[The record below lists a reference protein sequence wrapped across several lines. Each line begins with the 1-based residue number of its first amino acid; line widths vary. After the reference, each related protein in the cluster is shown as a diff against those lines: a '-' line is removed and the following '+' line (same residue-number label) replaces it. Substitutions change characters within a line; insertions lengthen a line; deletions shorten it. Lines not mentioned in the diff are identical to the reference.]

1 MATETFKYFI
11 AEQSNLRSEYG
22 SASIINYG
30 GTGGADGSSAEVSA
44 ETLTL
49 RYLSTKI
56 DRPLNGT
63 DYIVDFYTLT
73 GFSTYLR
80 VSDTFY
86 SLISPYFTTSETN
99 SVVSTLPTNNGT
111 YTYTASRFM
120 QYQPSS
126 RRKTVICIGDSIT
139 DGNGTDNGSS
149 QTEATPDKLLVYP
162 TLAINSISGESL
174 SVVNNSGKREMVSR
188 GYKLINIAL
197 GGTNY
202 DNSVGGSEEQN
213 LYPLRLSLSYNQR
226 VKTLPLNDCINNIV
240 MSIWLGT
247 NDINYDSSQT
257 GSSVWQRAVDRIGV
271 IRTDFPNIK
280 ILLCTAMKRSESST
294 LNNKINDYNGLM
306 RANYASIG
314 VSAIAD
320 FEALIPQ
327 VNIITGDTTNRTY
340 YTDDVHVT
348 NLTHTLLAPVWKN
361 ALLSII

>member
-1 MATETFKYFI
+1 MATETYKYFT

-63 DYIVDFYTLT
+63 DFLVDFYTLT
-73 GFSTYLR
+73 GFPTYLR

-99 SVVSTLPTNNGT
+99 SVVSSLPTINGT
-111 YTYTASRFM
+111 YTYTASRLM

-139 DGNGTDNGSS
+139 DGNGTDNGTVNG
-149 QTEATPDKLLVYP
+149 QLTADKLLVYP
-162 TLAINSISGESL
+162 TVAINSISGETL
-174 SVVNNSGKREMVSR
+174 SVINNTGKREMVSNN
-188 GYKLINIAL
+188 YKLINIAL

-202 DNSVGGSEEQN
+202 DNSVAGGEEQN
-213 LYPLRLSLSYNQR
+213 LYPLRFSLAYNQR
-226 VKTLPLNDCINNIV
+226 VKTLPLNDCIDNIV

-247 NDINYDSSQT
+247 NDLNYDSSQT
-257 GSSVWQRAVDRIGV
+257 GADVWQRAVDRIGI

-280 ILLCTAMKRSESST
+280 IILGTTIKRSEST
-294 LNNKINDYNGLM
+294 TFNNKVDAYNTLI
-306 RANYASIG
+306 RDNYASIG

-320 FEALIPQ
+320 FENEIPQ
-327 VNIITGDTTNRTY
+327 LNTSAGDTTNTTY
-340 YTDDVHVT
+340 YTDGVHVT
-348 NLTHTLLAPVWKN
+348 NLSHTLLASVWKT
-361 ALLSII
+361 ALLSVI

>member
-1 MATETFKYFI
+1 MATETYKYFI

-63 DYIVDFYTLT
+63 DYLVDFYTLT
-73 GFSTYLR
+73 GFPTYLR

-111 YTYTASRFM
+111 YTYTASRLM

-139 DGNGTDNGSS
+139 DGNGTDNGTVNG
-149 QTEATPDKLLVYP
+149 QLTADKLLVYP
-162 TLAINSISGESL
+162 TVAINSISGETL
-174 SVVNNSGKREMVSR
+174 SVINNTGKREMVSNN
-188 GYKLINIAL
+188 YKLINIAL

-202 DNSVGGSEEQN
+202 DNSVAGGEEQN
-213 LYPLRLSLSYNQR
+213 LYPLRFSLAYNQR
-226 VKTLPLNDCINNIV
+226 VKTLPLNDCIDNIV

-247 NDINYDSSQT
+247 NDLNYDSSQT
-257 GSSVWQRAVDRIGV
+257 GATVWQRAVDRINA
-271 IRTDFPNIK
+271 IKADFDGIK
-280 ILLCTAMKRSESST
+280 ILLCTTMKRSESST
-294 LNNKINDYNGLM
+294 LNNKINDYNTLM
-306 RANYASIG
+306 RNNYASLG

-320 FEALIPQ
+320 FEALVPQ
-327 VNIITGDTTNRTY
+327 VNITTGDTTNRTY

-361 ALLSII
+361 ALLSIT